1 MGTPRSQLRGAG
13 EGTAVVRILQA
24 FGLHLHMRWLQALQP
39 LLLTPLTMH
48 LGSPCPPPPPVG
60 APPR

>member
-1 MGTPRSQLRGAG
+1 MGTLWSRLCGAG
-13 EGTAVVRILQA
+13 EGTAVVRIPQP
-24 FGLHLHMRWLQALQP
+24 FGLHLHTRWLQALQP